1 MNVLK
6 LRLNIDPEFQG
17 WVLVFATVTAI
28 WIFCLPCYCAGLS
41 WVAARRFASRL
52 HLPTF
57 YAVAGVI
64 NVAFIGLVLLWLPD
78 WDLNSYIQ
86 SLVKCTI
93 GTLQRVLSCASSLT
107 IVFAFAFA
115 VAFKDRIAKL
125 LGMDHKTLFRCKLRD
140 FTTCFGPSR
149 FQPIELTVWKVDD
162 LPSADPFAANNVF
175 IEFYLGYNEPMRTRV
190 HNNAG
195 SGCTIKESMQLNFDE
210 DDLDETLYIFVKDQ
224 KVVGTLELARAE
236 IPTDQL
242 RKMVAKSRHFG
253 YAGRPAY
260 TEDIYSEPIQLIPRG
275 QIWLRVAPIE
285 DEDANTSFLQD
296 FTQC

>member
-41 WVAARRFASRL
+41 WVAARSASSADLLRCGGGHQCSIHRPRVALAAGLGLEQL
-52 HLPTF
+52 HPIP
-57 YAVAGVI
+57 GQMH
-64 NVAFIGLVLLWLPD
+64 D
-78 WDLNSYIQ
+78 WDLTEGPQ
-86 SLVKCTI
+86 LR
-93 GTLQRVLSCASSLT
+93 LLFDDRL
-107 IVFAFAFA
+107 AFAFA